1 MFDRLM
7 DPFAYEFF
15 QNALFSSTLIGGL
28 CGLIGVFVIL
38 RRMSYIGHGL
48 AHSVFGGA
56 VVSFVLKLNFYL
68 GAGLWG
74 LLSVVIINQIAR
86 RRHVDVDSA
95 IGIVTTASFAIG
107 VAIVSHQRSFTQNF
121 ESSLFGNILGI
132 TTQDLLAA
140 SVVAIIVF
148 TATMFLYRQLVF
160 MTYSPELAQAN
171 GVNTRAIDTFYAL
184 ALAMT
189 VVVSINIVGVTLIAA
204 AIVIPPA
211 TARLV
216 ARSFG
221 KLTLLSS
228 LLGAAYGF
236 AGVYVSYWVDIASG
250 PAVVLIAAG
259 GFFVMAGA
267 QSILVRLRPRTH
279 VERSPVP
286 SIVPSRGKL

>member
-1 MFDRLM
+1 MLDKLL

-15 QNALFSSTLIGGL
+15 RNALLSSMLIGGL
-28 CGLIGVFVIL
+28 CGLVGVFVIL

-132 TTQDLLAA
+132 TTQDLAVA
-140 SVVAIIVF
+140 TCVSVVVVLATVVF
-148 TATMFLYRQLVF
+148 YRQLVF
-160 MTYSPELAQAN
+160 VTYSPELAQAH

-189 VVVSINIVGVTLIAA
+189 VVVSIHIVGVTLIAA

-216 ARSFG
+216 VRSFG
-221 KLTLLSS
+221 RLTLLSCG
-228 LLGAAYGF
+228 LGAAYGF
-236 AGVYVSYWVDIASG
+236 AGVYVSYWIDIASG
-250 PAVVLIAAG
+250 SAVVLIAAS
-259 GFFVMAGA
+259 GFFVTAGV
-267 QSILVRLRPRTH
+267 QSLLVRVCPREQ

-286 SIVPSRGKL
+286 AIMPSRRKL

>member
-1 MFDRLM
+1 MFDSVM

-15 QNALFSSTLIGGL
+15 RNALFSSTLIGGL
-28 CGLIGVFVIL
+28 CGLVGVFVIL

-132 TTQDLLAA
+132 TGQDLIVATCVA
-140 SVVAIIVF
+140 IVVVA
-148 TATMFLYRQLVF
+148 ATVVLYRQLVF
-160 MTYSPELAQAN
+160 MTYSPELAQAY

-216 ARSFG
+216 VRSFG
-221 KLTLLSS
+221 RMTLLSS
-228 LLGAAYGF
+228 GLGAGYGF

-250 PAVVLIAAG
+250 PAVVLIAAS
-259 GFFVMAGA
+259 GFFLTAGA
-267 QSILVRLRPRTH
+267 QSLVVHFRPREQ
-279 VERSPVP
+279 VERSPVS

>member
-7 DPFAYEFF
+7 DPFASEFF

-56 VVSFVLKLNFYL
+56 VVSFVLELDFYL

-132 TTQDLLAA
+132 TTQDLVAA
-140 SVVAIIVF
+140 SVVAII
-148 TATMFLYRQLVF
+148 VF
-160 MTYSPELAQAN
+160 MTYSPELAQAH

-228 LLGAAYGF
+228 LLGAFYGF
-236 AGVYVSYWVDIASG
+236 AGVYVSYWINIASG
-250 PAVVLIAAG
+250 PAVVLIAAS
-259 GFFVMAGA
+259 GFFVTAGS
-267 QSILVRLRPRTH
+267 QSLLVRLRPRTQA
-279 VERSPVP
+279 ERSPVP